1 MKGTGLSVLFPLF
14 LYLTIIVGCDNGMKI
29 IAIGINIPHS
39 ASHLSTV
46 KYSAQD

>member
-29 IAIGINIPHS
+29 IA
-39 ASHLSTV
+39 
-46 KYSAQD
+46 